1 MENLREKKE
10 RSLVVGLIA
19 LIVIIVVLALI
30 GLFLLKPEPQII
42 QGQAEATQV
51 RVSGKLP
58 GRVVEFMVE
67 EGQHVL
73 AGDTLV
79 HIHSS
84 LVEAKLSQA
93 EAMETVAKAQNKK
106 VDSGTRVELLN
117 SAYDMWQQA
126 QAGLTI
132 AKKTY
137 ERMQS
142 LYKKGV
148 VSEQKRD
155 EAEAAYKAMVATE
168 SAAKSQYEMA
178 KAGAQA
184 EDKAAGSQYE
194 MAKEG
199 ARKEDKAAAAAMVA
213 AAQGSVAEVESIL
226 SDSYLTAPTDGEI
239 SDIFPN
245 VGELVSLGAPIMNV
259 LKLDDMWV
267 SFNVRED
274 LLENLT
280 MGAEVQAIIPALENK
295 EVTLKVFYIRDMGSY
310 AVWRATKVTGQY
322 DAKTFQ
328 VKARP
333 VEPVDNLRPGMSVLL
348 KRDKK

>member
-10 RSLVVGLIA
+10 RSLVVGLTA

-184 EDKAAGSQYE
+184 EDKAA
-194 MAKEG
+194 
-199 ARKEDKAAAAAMVA
+199 AAAMVA

>member
-30 GLFLLKPEPQII
+30 GLFLLKPEPPII

-184 EDKAAGSQYE
+184 
-194 MAKEG
+194 
-199 ARKEDKAAAAAMVA
+199 EDKAAAAAMVA

>member
-184 EDKAAGSQYE
+184 EDKAA
-194 MAKEG
+194 
-199 ARKEDKAAAAAMVA
+199 AAAMVA

-295 EVTLKVFYIRDMGSY
+295 EVALKVFYIRDMGSY

>member
-184 EDKAAGSQYE
+184 EDKAA
-194 MAKEG
+194 
-199 ARKEDKAAAAAMVA
+199 AAAMVA

-280 MGAEVQAIIPALENK
+280 MGAEVQAIIPALEYK

>member
-184 EDKAAGSQYE
+184 EDKAA
-194 MAKEG
+194 
-199 ARKEDKAAAAAMVA
+199 AAAMVA

-333 VEPVDNLRPGMSVLL
+333 VEPVDKLRPGMSVLL

>member
-184 EDKAAGSQYE
+184 EDKAA
-194 MAKEG
+194 
-199 ARKEDKAAAAAMVA
+199 AAAMVA
-213 AAQGSVAEVESIL
+213 VAQGSVAEVESIL

>member
-93 EAMETVAKAQNKK
+93 EAMETVAKAQNQK

-184 EDKAAGSQYE
+184 
-194 MAKEG
+194 
-199 ARKEDKAAAAAMVA
+199 EDKAAAAAMVA

>member
-30 GLFLLKPEPQII
+30 GLSLLKPEPQII

-184 EDKAAGSQYE
+184 EDKAA
-194 MAKEG
+194 
-199 ARKEDKAAAAAMVA
+199 AAAMVA

>member
-132 AKKTY
+132 AEKTY

-184 EDKAAGSQYE
+184 
-194 MAKEG
+194 
-199 ARKEDKAAAAAMVA
+199 EDKAAAAAMVA

>member
-184 EDKAAGSQYE
+184 EDKAA
-194 MAKEG
+194 
-199 ARKEDKAAAAAMVA
+199 AAAMVA

-310 AVWRATKVTGQY
+310 AVWRATKVTGQD

>member
-51 RVSGKLP
+51 RVSGKFP
-58 GRVVEFMVE
+58 VRVVEFMVE

-184 EDKAAGSQYE
+184 
-194 MAKEG
+194 
-199 ARKEDKAAAAAMVA
+199 EDKAAAAAMVA

>member
-184 EDKAAGSQYE
+184 EDKAA
-194 MAKEG
+194 
-199 ARKEDKAAAAAMVA
+199 AAAMVA
-213 AAQGSVAEVESIL
+213 AAKGSVAEVESIL

>member
-184 EDKAAGSQYE
+184 EDKAA
-194 MAKEG
+194 
-199 ARKEDKAAAAAMVA
+199 AAAMVA

-310 AVWRATKVTGQY
+310 AVWRSTKVTGQY

>member
-184 EDKAAGSQYE
+184 EDKAA
-194 MAKEG
+194 
-199 ARKEDKAAAAAMVA
+199 AAAMVA

-239 SDIFPN
+239 FDIFPN
-245 VGELVSLGAPIMNV
+245 LGELVSLGAPIMNV

>member
-106 VDSGTRVELLN
+106 VDSGTREELLN

-184 EDKAAGSQYE
+184 ED
-194 MAKEG
+194 
-199 ARKEDKAAAAAMVA
+199 RAAAAAMVA

>member
-93 EAMETVAKAQNKK
+93 EAMETVAKAQNRK

-184 EDKAAGSQYE
+184 
-194 MAKEG
+194 
-199 ARKEDKAAAAAMVA
+199 EDKAAAAAMVA

>member
-58 GRVVEFMVE
+58 GRVVEFRVE

-184 EDKAAGSQYE
+184 
-194 MAKEG
+194 
-199 ARKEDKAAAAAMVA
+199 EDKAAAAAMVA

>member
-58 GRVVEFMVE
+58 GRVVEFMLE

-184 EDKAAGSQYE
+184 
-194 MAKEG
+194 
-199 ARKEDKAAAAAMVA
+199 EDKAAAAAMVA

>member
-1 MENLREKKE
+1 MENLKEKKE

-67 EGQHVL
+67 EGQHVK

-93 EAMETVAKAQNKK
+93 EAMASVAQAQNKK
-106 VDSGTRVELLN
+106 VDSGTRIELLN

-137 ERMQS
+137 DRMES

-148 VSEQKRD
+148 VSAQKRD
-155 EAEAAYKAMVATE
+155 EAEASYKAMMATE
-168 SAAKSQYEMA
+168 SAARSQYEMA

-184 EDKAAGSQYE
+184 EDKAA
-194 MAKEG
+194 
-199 ARKEDKAAAAAMVA
+199 AAAMVA
-213 AAQGSVAEVESIL
+213 AAKGGVAEVESIL
-226 SDSYLTAPTDGEI
+226 DDSYLTAPTDGEI
-239 SDIFPN
+239 SDIFPH

-274 LLENLT
+274 LLEDLT
-280 MGAEVQAIIPALENK
+280 MGAEVRAVIPALDNK

-322 DAKTFQ
+322 DAKTFE

-348 KRDKK
+348 KRDK

>member
-178 KAGAQA
+178 KAGGQA
-184 EDKAAGSQYE
+184 
-194 MAKEG
+194 
-199 ARKEDKAAAAAMVA
+199 EDKAAAAAMVA

>member
-19 LIVIIVVLALI
+19 LIVIIVVLSLI

-184 EDKAAGSQYE
+184 EDKAA
-194 MAKEG
+194 
-199 ARKEDKAAAAAMVA
+199 AAAMVA

>member
-79 HIHSS
+79 HIHSL

-184 EDKAAGSQYE
+184 
-194 MAKEG
+194 
-199 ARKEDKAAAAAMVA
+199 EDKAAAAAMVA

>member
-184 EDKAAGSQYE
+184 EDKAA
-194 MAKEG
+194 
-199 ARKEDKAAAAAMVA
+199 AAAMVA

-280 MGAEVQAIIPALENK
+280 MGAEVHAIIPALENK

>member
-79 HIHSS
+79 HIYSS

-184 EDKAAGSQYE
+184 
-194 MAKEG
+194 
-199 ARKEDKAAAAAMVA
+199 EDKAAAAAMVA

>member
-106 VDSGTRVELLN
+106 VDSGTRVDLLN

-184 EDKAAGSQYE
+184 
-194 MAKEG
+194 
-199 ARKEDKAAAAAMVA
+199 EDKAAAAAMVA

>member
-184 EDKAAGSQYE
+184 EDKAA
-194 MAKEG
+194 
-199 ARKEDKAAAAAMVA
+199 AAAMVA

-295 EVTLKVFYIRDMGSY
+295 EVTLIVFYIRDMGSY

>member
-1 MENLREKKE
+1 
-10 RSLVVGLIA
+10 
-19 LIVIIVVLALI
+19 
-30 GLFLLKPEPQII
+30 
-42 QGQAEATQV
+42 
-51 RVSGKLP
+51 
-58 GRVVEFMVE
+58 MVE

-184 EDKAAGSQYE
+184 EDKAA
-194 MAKEG
+194 
-199 ARKEDKAAAAAMVA
+199 AAAMVQRA
-213 AAQGSVAEVESIL
+213 EGAIAEVESYVGESAL
-226 SDSYLTAPTDGEI
+226 VAPIDGEV
-239 SDIFPN
+239 SERFPE
-245 VGELVSLGAPIMNV
+245 VGELVGTGAPIMNISDLNDV
-259 LKLDDMWV
+259 WV
-267 SFNVRED
+267 TFSIRED
-274 LLENLT
+274 LLKDIKI
-280 MGAEVQAIIPALENK
+280 GSEVNAFIPALGDLPVK
-295 EVTLKVFYIRDMGSY
+295 LKVYYMKDMGSY
-310 AVWRATKVTGQY
+310 AAWKATKTNGQY
-322 DAKTFQ
+322 DSKTFE
-328 VKARP
+328 VRARP
-333 VEPVDNLRPGMSVLL
+333 LEKVADLRPGMSVIL
-348 KRDKK
+348 KKKGKEIV

>member
-1 MENLREKKE
+1 MENLKVKKE

-67 EGQHVL
+67 EGQHVQ
-73 AGDTLV
+73 AGDILV

-84 LVEAKLSQA
+84 LVEARLSQA
-93 EAMETVAKAQNKK
+93 EAMESVAKAQNKK
-106 VDSGTRVELLN
+106 VDNGTRIELLN

-142 LYKKGV
+142 LYEKGV
-148 VSEQKRD
+148 VSAQKRD
-155 EAEAAYKAMVATE
+155 EAEASYKAMVATE

-178 KAGAQA
+178 KAGAQ
-184 EDKAAGSQYE
+184 S
-194 MAKEG
+194 
-199 ARKEDKAAAAAMVA
+199 EDKAAAAAMVA
-213 AAQGSVAEVESIL
+213 AARGGVAEVESIL
-226 SDSYLTAPTDGEI
+226 DDSYLTAPTDGEV
-239 SDIFPN
+239 SDIFPH

-274 LLENLT
+274 LLEDLT
-280 MGAEVQAIIPALENK
+280 MGAEVKAVIPALENK

-322 DAKTFQ
+322 DAKTFE

-348 KRDKK
+348 KRDR

>member
-106 VDSGTRVELLN
+106 VDSGTRVELMN

-184 EDKAAGSQYE
+184 
-194 MAKEG
+194 
-199 ARKEDKAAAAAMVA
+199 EDKAAAAAMVA

>member
-148 VSEQKRD
+148 VSEQKRN

-184 EDKAAGSQYE
+184 
-194 MAKEG
+194 
-199 ARKEDKAAAAAMVA
+199 EDKAAAAAMVA

>member
-1 MENLREKKE
+1 M
-10 RSLVVGLIA
+10 VVGLIA

-67 EGQHVL
+67 EGQHVK

-93 EAMETVAKAQNKK
+93 EAMASVAQAQNKK
-106 VDSGTRVELLN
+106 VDSGTRIELLN

-137 ERMQS
+137 DRMES

-148 VSEQKRD
+148 VSAQKRD
-155 EAEAAYKAMVATE
+155 EAEASYKAMMATE
-168 SAAKSQYEMA
+168 SAARSQYEMA

-184 EDKAAGSQYE
+184 EDKAA
-194 MAKEG
+194 
-199 ARKEDKAAAAAMVA
+199 AAAMVA
-213 AAQGSVAEVESIL
+213 AAKGGVAEVESIL
-226 SDSYLTAPTDGEI
+226 DDSYLTAPTDGEI

-274 LLENLT
+274 LLEDLT
-280 MGAEVQAIIPALENK
+280 MGAEVRAVIPALDNK

-322 DAKTFQ
+322 DAKTFE

-348 KRDKK
+348 KRDK

>member
-1 MENLREKKE
+1 MENLREKKD

-67 EGQHVL
+67 EGQHVR

-93 EAMETVAKAQNKK
+93 EAMESVAKAQNKK
-106 VDSGTRVELLN
+106 VDSGTRIELLN

-142 LYKKGV
+142 LYEKGV

-155 EAEAAYKAMVATE
+155 EAEAAYKAMMATE
-168 SAAKSQYEMA
+168 SAARSQYEMA

-184 EDKAAGSQYE
+184 EDKAA
-194 MAKEG
+194 
-199 ARKEDKAAAAAMVA
+199 AAAMVA
-213 AAQGSVAEVESIL
+213 AARGSVAEVESIL
-226 SDSYLTAPTDGEI
+226 DDSYLTAPTDGEI
-239 SDIFPN
+239 SDIFPH

-274 LLENLT
+274 LLEDLT
-280 MGAEVQAIIPALENK
+280 MDAEVKAVIPALGDK

-322 DAKTFQ
+322 DAKTFE

-333 VEPVDNLRPGMSVLL
+333 VEPIENLRPGMSVLL
-348 KRDKK
+348 KRD

>member
-10 RSLVVGLIA
+10 RSLGVGLIA
-19 LIVIIVVLALI
+19 LIVIIGVLALI

-184 EDKAAGSQYE
+184 EDKAA
-194 MAKEG
+194 
-199 ARKEDKAAAAAMVA
+199 AAAMVA

>member
-67 EGQHVL
+67 EGQHVRV
-73 AGDTLV
+73 GDTLV

-93 EAMETVAKAQNKK
+93 EAMESVAKAQNKK
-106 VDSGTRVELLN
+106 VDSGTRIELLN

-132 AKKTY
+132 AQKTY

-142 LYKKGV
+142 LYEKAAVYRNFLQALEHMRERVV
-148 VSEQKRD
+148 VSQYKD
-155 EAEAAYKAMVATE
+155 EKISQAIAY
-168 SAAKSQYEMA
+168 
-178 KAGAQA
+178 
-184 EDKAAGSQYE
+184 
-194 MAKEG
+194 
-199 ARKEDKAAAAAMVA
+199 
-213 AAQGSVAEVESIL
+213 
-226 SDSYLTAPTDGEI
+226 
-239 SDIFPN
+239 SDIF
-245 VGELVSLGAPIMNV
+245 
-259 LKLDDMWV
+259 
-267 SFNVRED
+267 
-274 LLENLT
+274 
-280 MGAEVQAIIPALENK
+280 
-295 EVTLKVFYIRDMGSY
+295 
-310 AVWRATKVTGQY
+310 
-322 DAKTFQ
+322 
-328 VKARP
+328 
-333 VEPVDNLRPGMSVLL
+333 SVLARSHSIL
-348 KRDKK
+348 LAESGGKLTDAAVTHRFCHSFQI

>member
-1 MENLREKKE
+1 MENLKEKKE
-10 RSLVVGLIA
+10 RTLVVGLIA

-67 EGQHVL
+67 EGQHVK

-93 EAMETVAKAQNKK
+93 EAMQSVAQAQNQK
-106 VDSGTRVELLN
+106 VDRGTRIELLN

-137 ERMQS
+137 DRMES

-148 VSEQKRD
+148 ISAQKRD
-155 EAEAAYKAMVATE
+155 EAEASYKAMVATE
-168 SAAKSQYEMA
+168 SAARSQYEMA

-184 EDKAAGSQYE
+184 EDKAA
-194 MAKEG
+194 
-199 ARKEDKAAAAAMVA
+199 AAAMVA
-213 AAQGSVAEVESIL
+213 AARGSVAEVESIL
-226 SDSYLTAPTDGEI
+226 DDSYLTAPTDGEI

-274 LLENLT
+274 LLEDLT
-280 MGAEVQAIIPALENK
+280 MGAEVRAVIPALDNK

-322 DAKTFQ
+322 DAKTFE

-348 KRDKK
+348 KRDR

>member
-67 EGQHVL
+67 EGQHVK

-93 EAMETVAKAQNKK
+93 EAMASVAQAQNKK
-106 VDSGTRVELLN
+106 VDSGTRIELLN

-137 ERMQS
+137 DRMES

-148 VSEQKRD
+148 VSAQKRD
-155 EAEAAYKAMVATE
+155 EAEASYKAMMATE
-168 SAAKSQYEMA
+168 SAARSQYEMA

-184 EDKAAGSQYE
+184 EDKAA
-194 MAKEG
+194 
-199 ARKEDKAAAAAMVA
+199 AAAMVA
-213 AAQGSVAEVESIL
+213 AAKGGVAEVESIL
-226 SDSYLTAPTDGEI
+226 DDSYLMAPTDGEI

-274 LLENLT
+274 LLEDLT
-280 MGAEVQAIIPALENK
+280 MGAEVRAVIPALDNK

-322 DAKTFQ
+322 DAKTFE

-348 KRDKK
+348 KRDK

>member
-19 LIVIIVVLALI
+19 LIVIIVVSALI

-184 EDKAAGSQYE
+184 EDKAA
-194 MAKEG
+194 
-199 ARKEDKAAAAAMVA
+199 AAAMVA